1 MRNGKWEMR
10 NGKWK
15 MKQRIDLMFG
25 AGMIDYL
32 PPRLMLLLLLL
43 HSAGGAEANPQ
54 TSSQLNAICAG
65 IDNSYECAQAI
76 EHHQLRKPE
85 YARLAVRTR
94 NGLRVR
100 LRNGMWLTVK
110 DFQKK
115 GVEASV
121 LKFSF
126 RDYLRDIGYFLLHR
140 QYYEG
145 DDYLL
150 IQDTTGNK
158 FELQDVPVI
167 SPDKQRLVTASNG
180 ISGGYN
186 ANGVQIWLLTRRGVV
201 LEQSFEPK
209 GWAPSNAVWTDNL
222 GIRLVK
228 TYPGSGDKEAVE
240 LRFSRRW
247 QMEPVTSPP

>member
-1 MRNGKWEMR
+1 
-10 NGKWK
+10 
-15 MKQRIDLMFG
+15 MKLRVYLLFG
-25 AGMIDYL
+25 AGMTGYL
-32 PPRLMLLLLLL
+32 PARLVLLLLLL
-43 HSAGGAEANPQ
+43 HSVGGATAKASPQ
-54 TSSQLNAICAG
+54 ASNQLNAICAG
-65 IDNSYECAQAI
+65 TDNSYECAQAI
-76 EHHQLRKPE
+76 ERHQLRKPQH
-85 YARLAVRTR
+85 ARLAVRAR

-100 LRNGMWLTVK
+100 LRDGTWLTVK
-110 DFQKK
+110 DSQKK
-115 GVEASV
+115 GDEASV

-167 SPDKQRLVTASNG
+167 SPDKRRLVTASNG

-186 ANGVQIWLLTRRGVV
+186 ANAVQIWQLTKRGVV

-209 GWAPSNAVWTDNL
+209 GWAPSDPVWTDNL

-228 TYPGSGDKEAVE
+228 TYPGSGDKETVE

-247 QMEPVTSPP
+247 QMEPLTSPP

>member
-1 MRNGKWEMR
+1 
-10 NGKWK
+10 
-15 MKQRIDLMFG
+15 
-25 AGMIDYL
+25 MIDFLNSVGMADYL
-32 PPRLMLLLLLL
+32 RPRLMLLLLLL
-43 HSAGGAEANPQ
+43 HSVGGAEANPQ
-54 TSSQLNAICAG
+54 NSKQLNAICAPT
-65 IDNSYECAQAI
+65 DNSYECAQAI

-94 NGLRVR
+94 NGLRLR
-100 LRNGMWLTVK
+100 LHNGTWLTVK
-110 DFQKK
+110 DSQKK
-115 GVEASV
+115 GVETSV

-150 IQDTTGNK
+150 IQDTTGSK

-186 ANGVQIWLLTRRGVV
+186 ANAVQIWQLMKSGVV
-201 LEQSFEPK
+201 LEQSFELK
-209 GWAPSNAVWTDNL
+209 GWAPSDPVWTDNL

-228 TYPGSGDKEAVE
+228 TYPGSGGKETVA
-240 LRFSRRW
+240 LRFGGRW
-247 QMEPVTSPP
+247 QMESLTSPR